1 MTRLLLSC
9 LAAAATAVCTST
21 AQGAPQ
27 ADQLGIN
34 VYGLS
39 YHFDRDRA
47 RELDVDN
54 ELNPGLG
61 LRYHFAEWKR
71 WSFYGE
77 AGVFRDSG
85 RNAAKVLGTAALWDA
100 GAGIHAGAAVAVFH
114 SDTYNSG
121 DVFVAPIPLLAYD
134 AGPVTFNLTYFPK
147 ISRFNDVATLGF
159 WLTIWPG
166 RW

>member
-61 LRYHFAEWKR
+61 LRYRFA
-71 WSFYGE
+71 
-77 AGVFRDSG
+77 
-85 RNAAKVLGTAALWDA
+85 
-100 GAGIHAGAAVAVFH
+100 
-114 SDTYNSG
+114 
-121 DVFVAPIPLLAYD
+121 
-134 AGPVTFNLTYFPK
+134 
-147 ISRFNDVATLGF
+147 
-159 WLTIWPG
+159 
-166 RW
+166 